1 MKFINRVTAVIFCVF
16 VFCLIYFNQADIM
29 ALAQHSLSHGKTIY
43 RPFIGAVIITVVLY
57 LIQRV
62 IYYFFRIDGK
72 WHVLTYLPSF
82 IVLIV
87 VIDIATSCTIATSC
101 WHLLITIPLFF
112 LGAFVIL
119 KLIYQH
125 TNSRWKTST
134 SKDSGFK
141 DMFIN
146 LLMLTIAFIIVLF
159 SSNTSWPDH
168 NAFHQRLTDVNKQR
182 EIEKAEKEQAE
193 RDSLRQIFIADSI
206 IAAKDSIRKEK
217 LRRDSL
223 ADIRPYR

>member
-1 MKFINRVTAVIFCVF
+1 MKPINRVIAVIFCVF

-72 WHVLTYLPSF
+72 WHSVTYLPSF

-87 VIDIATSCTIATSC
+87 VIDIATSCTVATTC
-101 WHLLITIPLFF
+101 WHLLFTTPLFVAT
-112 LGAFVIL
+112 AFVL
-119 KLIYQH
+119 LRLINQR
-125 TNSRWKTST
+125 TNSRWRTST
-134 SKDSGFK
+134 SKDNGFK

-146 LLMLTIAFIIVLF
+146 LLLLTIAFIIVLL

-168 NAFHQRLTDVNKQR
+168 NAFHHRLNDVKKQR